1 MCDYSLENQIS
12 RAAEVGDKLVT
23 SGFPMTPSRGFC
35 SEREPGV
42 AVCLLPGTEL
52 AFEEPVRY
60 SGLWGLWGLW
70 GLMVNH
76 VKARLGENMAGA
88 MLARFRQVDLDN
100 PHTHHDA
107 IELADG
113 RIIKLSLLHEG
124 QRARVLQLPARAE
137 TGHRHEHLRT
147 LRRHDDLTPA
157 R

>member
-23 SGFPMTPSRGFC
+23 SSFPMTPTRGFC
-35 SEREPGV
+35 GEKEPGV

-52 AFEEPVRY
+52 AFDEPVRY
-60 SGLWGLWGLW
+60 NGLWGYV
-70 GLMVNH
+70 VNYI
-76 VKARLGENMAGA
+76 KARMGYSMADA
-88 MLARFRQVDLDN
+88 SLARFRQVDLDN

-124 QRARVLQLPARAE
+124 QRARVLQLPAQ
-137 TGHRHEHLRT
+137 HDHVHHHEHARGT
-147 LRRHDDLTPA
+147 SSHVNELTPA

>member
-23 SGFPMTPSRGFC
+23 SSFPMTPTRGFC
-35 SEREPGV
+35 AENEAGV

-60 SGLWGLWGLW
+60 NGLWGYV
-70 GLMVNH
+70 VNY
-76 VKARLGENMAGA
+76 VKARLGYSMADA
-88 MLARFRQVDLDN
+88 TLARFRQVDLDN

-124 QRARVLQLPARAE
+124 QRARVLQLPAP
-137 TGHRHEHLRT
+137 TGHVHHHEHVRST
-147 LRRHDDLTPA
+147 PARQAGELTPA